1 MSNWIRSSEQEETE
15 GHLEGWGESKEKQR
29 EVRAPGKL

>member
-1 MSNWIRSSEQEETE
+1 MSNWIQSSEQEEAE
-15 GHLEGWGESKEKQR
+15 GHLEGREESKEKQR